1 MAKIKIF
8 TEKSVNIPVYKT
20 NGSVGFDIES
30 NEDVKL
36 KPGERKL
43 IHTGLYMEIPA
54 GYELQV
60 RPRSGLSLKH
70 GFVPILGTI
79 DTDYRGEINVIG
91 VNIDNKNGYFQID
104 KGDRIAQ
111 GVLAPIEIAE
121 FEKVDS
127 IDELSK
133 TDRGTDGFGST
144 GV

>member
-8 TEKSVNIPVYKT
+8 TEKGVNVPVYKT
-20 NGSVGFDIES
+20 KGSVGFDIES
-30 NEDVKL
+30 NEDVII

-43 IHTGLYMEIPA
+43 IHTGLYIEIPS

-60 RPRSGLSLKH
+60 RPRSGLSLKD
-70 GFVPILGTI
+70 GFVTILGTI
-79 DTDYRGEINVIG
+79 DNDYRGEIGVIG
-91 VNIDNKNGYFQID
+91 VNINNTGHFQID

-111 GVLAPIEIAE
+111 GVLAPIEIAK

-133 TDRGTDGFGST
+133 TDRGTGGFGST

>member
-8 TEKSVNIPVYKT
+8 TEKDVNIPVYKT

-60 RPRSGLSLKH
+60 RPRSGLSLKD
-70 GFVPILGTI
+70 GFVTILGTI
-79 DTDYRGEINVIG
+79 DNDYRGEIGVIG
-91 VNIDNKNGYFQID
+91 VNINDTGYFQID

-111 GVLAPIEIAE
+111 GVLAPIEIAK

-133 TDRGTDGFGST
+133 TDRGTGGFGST

>member
-8 TEKSVNIPVYKT
+8 TENGVNIPVYKT

-60 RPRSGLSLKH
+60 RPRSGLSLKD
-70 GFVPILGTI
+70 GFVTILGTI
-79 DTDYRGEINVIG
+79 DNDYRGEIGVIG
-91 VNIDNKNGYFQID
+91 VNIDNKKGYFQID

-121 FEKVDS
+121 FEKVNS

>member
-8 TEKSVNIPVYKT
+8 TEKDVNIPVYKT

-30 NEDVKL
+30 NEDVII

-60 RPRSGLSLKH
+60 RPRSGLSLKD
-70 GFVPILGTI
+70 GFVTILGTI
-79 DTDYRGEINVIG
+79 DNDYRGEIGVIG
-91 VNIDNKNGYFQID
+91 VNINDTGYFQID

-111 GVLAPIEIAE
+111 GVLAPIEIAK

-133 TDRGTDGFGST
+133 TDRGTGGFGST

>member
-8 TEKSVNIPVYKT
+8 TEKDVNIPVYKT

-79 DTDYRGEINVIG
+79 DNDYRGEIGVIG
-91 VNIDNKNGYFQID
+91 VNINDTGYFQID

-111 GVLAPIEIAE
+111 GVLAPIEIAK

-133 TDRGTDGFGST
+133 TDRGTGGFGST

>member
-8 TEKSVNIPVYKT
+8 TEKDVNIPVYKT

-30 NEDVKL
+30 NEDVII

-60 RPRSGLSLKH
+60 RPRSGLSLKD
-70 GFVPILGTI
+70 GFVTILGTI
-79 DTDYRGEINVIG
+79 DNDYRGEIGVIG
-91 VNIDNKNGYFQID
+91 VNINDTGYFQID

-111 GVLAPIEIAE
+111 GVLAPIEIAK
-121 FEKVDS
+121 FEKVNS

>member
-8 TEKSVNIPVYKT
+8 TEKGVNVPVYKT
-20 NGSVGFDIES
+20 KGSVGFDIES
-30 NEDVKL
+30 NEDVII

-43 IHTGLYMEIPA
+43 IHTGLYIEIPS

-60 RPRSGLSLKH
+60 RPRSGLSLKD
-70 GFVPILGTI
+70 GFVTILGTI
-79 DTDYRGEINVIG
+79 DNDYRGEIGVIG
-91 VNIDNKNGYFQID
+91 VNINDTGYFQID

-111 GVLAPIEIAE
+111 GVLAPIEIAK

-133 TDRGTDGFGST
+133 TDRGTGGFGST

>member
-1 MAKIKIF
+1 MAKIKMF
-8 TEKSVNIPVYKT
+8 TEKDVNIPVYKT

-30 NEDVKL
+30 NEDVII

-60 RPRSGLSLKH
+60 RPRSGLSLKD
-70 GFVPILGTI
+70 GFVTILGTI
-79 DTDYRGEINVIG
+79 DNDYRGEIGVIG
-91 VNIDNKNGYFQID
+91 VNINDTGYFQID

-111 GVLAPIEIAE
+111 GVLAPIEIAK

-133 TDRGTDGFGST
+133 TDRGTGGFGST

>member
-8 TEKSVNIPVYKT
+8 TEKGVNVPVYKT
-20 NGSVGFDIES
+20 KGSVGFDIES
-30 NEDVKL
+30 NEDIII

-60 RPRSGLSLKH
+60 RPRSGLSLKD
-70 GFVPILGTI
+70 GFVTILGTI
-79 DTDYRGEINVIG
+79 DNDYRGEIGVIG
-91 VNIDNKNGYFQID
+91 VNINDTGYFQID

-111 GVLAPIEIAE
+111 GVLAPIEIAK
-121 FEKVDS
+121 FEKVNS

>member
-1 MAKIKIF
+1 MATIKIF
-8 TEKSVNIPVYKT
+8 TEKGVNIPVYKT

-30 NEDVKL
+30 NEDVII
-36 KPGERKL
+36 KPGKRKL

-60 RPRSGLSLKH
+60 RPRSGLSLKE

-79 DTDYRGEINVIG
+79 DNDYRGEIGVIG
-91 VNIDNKNGYFQID
+91 VNINDTGYFQID

-121 FEKVDS
+121 FEKVNS

>member
-8 TEKSVNIPVYKT
+8 TEKGVNIPVYKT

-79 DTDYRGEINVIG
+79 DNDYRGEIGVIG
-91 VNIDNKNGYFQID
+91 VNINDTGYFQID
-104 KGDRIAQ
+104 KGDRITQ

-133 TDRGTDGFGST
+133 TDRGTNGFGST

>member
-8 TEKSVNIPVYKT
+8 TEKGVNIPVYKT

-79 DTDYRGEINVIG
+79 DNDYRGEIGVIG
-91 VNIDNKNGYFQID
+91 VNINDTGYFQID
-104 KGDRIAQ
+104 KGDRIAHLLKLQ
-111 GVLAPIEIAE
+111 NL
-121 FEKVDS
+121 K
-127 IDELSK
+127 K
-133 TDRGTDGFGST
+133 
-144 GV
+144 

>member
-8 TEKSVNIPVYKT
+8 TEKGVNIPVYKT
-20 NGSVGFDIES
+20 KGSVGFDIES
-30 NEDVKL
+30 NEDVII

-60 RPRSGLSLKH
+60 RPRSGLSLKD
-70 GFVPILGTI
+70 GFVTILGTI
-79 DTDYRGEINVIG
+79 DNDYRGEIGVIG
-91 VNIDNKNGYFQID
+91 VNINDTGYFQID

-111 GVLAPIEIAE
+111 GVLAPIEIAK

-133 TDRGTDGFGST
+133 TDRGTGGFGST

>member
-8 TEKSVNIPVYKT
+8 TEKGVNIPVYKT

-36 KPGERKL
+36 RPGERKL

-79 DTDYRGEINVIG
+79 DNDYRGEIGVIG
-91 VNIDNKNGYFQID
+91 VNINDTGYFQID

-111 GVLAPIEIAE
+111 GVLAPIEIAK
-121 FEKVDS
+121 FEKVNS

-133 TDRGTDGFGST
+133 TDRGTGGFGST

>member
-8 TEKSVNIPVYKT
+8 TEKGVNIPVYKT

-30 NEDVKL
+30 NEDVII

-60 RPRSGLSLKH
+60 RPRSGLSLKD
-70 GFVPILGTI
+70 GFVTILGTI
-79 DTDYRGEINVIG
+79 DNDYRGEIGVIG
-91 VNIDNKNGYFQID
+91 VNINDTGYFQID

-111 GVLAPIEIAE
+111 GVLAPIEIAK

>member
-8 TEKSVNIPVYKT
+8 TEKDVNIPVYKT

-43 IHTGLYMEIPA
+43 IHTGLYMEIPV
-54 GYELQV
+54 GYELQI
-60 RPRSGLSLKH
+60 RPRSGLSLKN
-70 GFVPILGTI
+70 GFVPVLGTI
-79 DTDYRGEINVIG
+79 DNDYRGEIGVIG
-91 VNIDNKNGYFQID
+91 VNMDNSVYFQID

-111 GVLAPIEIAE
+111 GVLAPIEIAK
-121 FEKVDS
+121 FEKVNS

>member
-8 TEKSVNIPVYKT
+8 TEKGVNIPVYKT
-20 NGSVGFDIES
+20 KGSVGFDIES
-30 NEDVKL
+30 NEDVII

-60 RPRSGLSLKH
+60 RPRSGLSLKD
-70 GFVPILGTI
+70 GFVTILGTI
-79 DTDYRGEINVIG
+79 DNDYRGEIGVIG
-91 VNIDNKNGYFQID
+91 VNINDTGYFQID

-111 GVLAPIEIAE
+111 GVLAPIEIAK

>member
-8 TEKSVNIPVYKT
+8 TEKGVNIPVYKT

-30 NEDVKL
+30 NEDVII

-43 IHTGLYMEIPA
+43 IHTGLYMEIPD
-54 GYELQV
+54 GYELQI
-60 RPRSGLSLKH
+60 RPRSGLSLKN

-79 DTDYRGEINVIG
+79 DADYRGEINVIG

-127 IDELSK
+127 IDDLSK
-133 TDRGTDGFGST
+133 TDRGSNGLGST
-144 GV
+144 GI

>member
-8 TEKSVNIPVYKT
+8 TEKGVNIPVYKT
-20 NGSVGFDIES
+20 KGSVGFDIES
-30 NEDVKL
+30 NEDVII

-54 GYELQV
+54 GYELQI
-60 RPRSGLSLKH
+60 RSRSGLSLKD
-70 GFVPILGTI
+70 GFVTILGTI
-79 DTDYRGEINVIG
+79 DNDYRGEIGVIG
-91 VNIDNKNGYFQID
+91 VNINDTGYFQID

-111 GVLAPIEIAE
+111 GVLAPIEIAK
-121 FEKVDS
+121 FEKVNS

-133 TDRGTDGFGST
+133 TDRGSDGFGST

>member
-8 TEKSVNIPVYKT
+8 TEKGVNIPVYKT

-36 KPGERKL
+36 RPGERKL

-60 RPRSGLSLKH
+60 RPRSGVSLKH

-79 DTDYRGEINVIG
+79 DNDYRGEIGVIG
-91 VNIDNKNGYFQID
+91 VNINDTGYFQID

-111 GVLAPIEIAE
+111 GVLAPIEIAK

>member
-8 TEKSVNIPVYKT
+8 TEKGVNIPVYKT
-20 NGSVGFDIES
+20 KGSVGFDIES

-60 RPRSGLSLKH
+60 RPRSGLSLKD
-70 GFVPILGTI
+70 GFVTILGTI
-79 DTDYRGEINVIG
+79 DNDYRGEIGVIG
-91 VNIDNKNGYFQID
+91 VNINDTGYFQID

-111 GVLAPIEIAE
+111 GVLAPIEIAK

-133 TDRGTDGFGST
+133 TDRGTGGFGST

>member
-8 TEKSVNIPVYKT
+8 TEKGVNIPVYKT
-20 NGSVGFDIES
+20 KGSVGFDIES
-30 NEDVKL
+30 NEDVII

-60 RPRSGLSLKH
+60 RPRSGLSLKD
-70 GFVPILGTI
+70 GFVTILGTI
-79 DTDYRGEINVIG
+79 DNDYRGEIGVIG
-91 VNIDNKNGYFQID
+91 VNINDTGYFQID

-111 GVLAPIEIAE
+111 GVLAPIEIAK
-121 FEKVDS
+121 FEKVNS